1 MGITEIN
8 KEKKEKDTITVSFE
22 LERTV
27 VEAFGFLGLVGSI
40 ELFAQTIVYT
50 RIQDLLKQMG
60 QQNITQETGE

>member
-1 MGITEIN
+1 MGITEVN
-8 KEKKEKDTITVSFE
+8 KEKKEKDTVTVSFE

-60 QQNITQETGE
+60 QQQVIRETEE